1 MKKQILTSNSKKKS
15 SRPSLGFSKAWIG
28 VPIIAWLMVLI
39 IIPICTMFVT
49 SFYVKEGSTV
59 VKRFSLTNYL
69 EFFKNPIYLP
79 IFSRTLFLALM
90 VSFTSILLGYPLA
103 YLISRKVR
111 RFRNQLY
118 MLVIVPLW
126 ISYLVRIVAWRTILG
141 RNGVLNI
148 ILLSLKII
156 DEPLSVFIYSPFAVF
171 VALTYIAL
179 PYVFISIFNSL
190 EKIPKNL
197 LDASSDLGAN
207 DFRTFIH
214 VILPLSMPGVISGF
228 TLAFVTALGD
238 YIIPQQLGGLNGM
251 MFGNLIVS
259 QFGYAFNWPLGAALG
274 FIMFT
279 VAAIVLLISQ
289 KFGSSGGY
297 LE

>member
-1 MKKQILTSNSKKKS
+1 MKPTLTTKLNARPRGQS
-15 SRPSLGFSKAWIG
+15 SFFSKIWIG
-28 VPIIAWLMVLI
+28 VPITTWLFLLI
-39 IIPICTMFVT
+39 IIPICIMLVT
-49 SFYVKEGSTV
+49 SFYIKEGSVV
-59 VKRFSLTNYL
+59 VKIISLVNYL
-69 EFFKNPIYLP
+69 EFFINPIYLP
-79 IFSRTLFLALM
+79 IFFRTLLLALL
-90 VSFTSILLGYPLA
+90 VSLTSILLGYPLA
-103 YLISRKVR
+103 YLVSRKVK

-126 ISYLVRIVAWRTILG
+126 VSYLVRIVAWRTILG
-141 RNGVLNI
+141 RVGVLNT

-156 DEPLSVFIYSPFAVF
+156 DEPLSIFIYSPFAVY
-171 VALTYIAL
+171 VALIYIAL

-197 LDASSDLGAN
+197 LDASADLGAN
-207 DFRTFIH
+207 SFNTFLH

-228 TLAFVTALGD
+228 TLAFVIALGD

-251 MFGNLIVS
+251 MFGNLIVT
-259 QFGYAFNWPLGAALG
+259 QFGYAYNWPLGAALG

-279 VAAIVLLISQ
+279 VAVVILLVSQ
-289 KFGSSGGY
+289 KFGSSEGF

>member
-1 MKKQILTSNSKKKS
+1 MKPILTTNLNAKS
-15 SRPSLGFSKAWIG
+15 RGHSSFFSKIWIG
-28 VPIIAWLMVLI
+28 VPITTWLFLLI
-39 IIPICTMFVT
+39 IIPICIMLVT
-49 SFYVKEGSTV
+49 SFYIKEGSV
-59 VKRFSLTNYL
+59 VIKKISLANYL
-69 EFFKNPIYLP
+69 EFFINPIYLP
-79 IFSRTLFLALM
+79 IFFRTLLLALL
-90 VSFTSILLGYPLA
+90 VSCTSILLGYPLA
-103 YLISRKVR
+103 YLVSRKVK

-126 ISYLVRIVAWRTILG
+126 VSYLVRIVAWRTILG
-141 RNGVLNI
+141 RVGVLNT

-156 DEPLSVFIYSPFAVF
+156 DKPLSIFIYSPFAVY
-171 VALTYIAL
+171 VALIYIAL

-197 LDASSDLGAN
+197 LDASADLGAN
-207 DFRTFIH
+207 SFHTFLH

-228 TLAFVTALGD
+228 TLAFVIALGD

-251 MFGNLIVS
+251 MFGNLIVT
-259 QFGYAFNWPLGAALG
+259 QFGYAYNWPLGAALG

-279 VAAIVLLISQ
+279 VAVVILLISQ
-289 KFGSSGGY
+289 KFGSSEGF

>member
-1 MKKQILTSNSKKKS
+1 MKPTLTTKLNARPRGQS
-15 SRPSLGFSKAWIG
+15 SFFSKIWIG
-28 VPIIAWLMVLI
+28 VPITTWLFLLI
-39 IIPICTMFVT
+39 IIPICIMLVT
-49 SFYVKEGSTV
+49 SFYIKEGSVV
-59 VKRFSLTNYL
+59 VKKISLANYL
-69 EFFKNPIYLP
+69 EFFINPIYLP
-79 IFSRTLFLALM
+79 IFFRTLLLALL
-90 VSFTSILLGYPLA
+90 VSLTSILLGYPLA
-103 YLISRKVR
+103 YLVSRKVK

-126 ISYLVRIVAWRTILG
+126 VSYLVRIVAWRTILG
-141 RNGVLNI
+141 RVGVLNT

-156 DEPLSVFIYSPFAVF
+156 DEPLSIFIYSPFAVY
-171 VALTYIAL
+171 VALIYIAL

-197 LDASSDLGAN
+197 LDASADLGAN
-207 DFRTFIH
+207 SFNTFLH

-228 TLAFVTALGD
+228 TLAFVIALGD

-251 MFGNLIVS
+251 MFGNLIVT
-259 QFGYAFNWPLGAALG
+259 QFGYAYNWPLGAALG

-279 VAAIVLLISQ
+279 VAVVILLVSQ
-289 KFGSSGGY
+289 KFGSSEGF

>member
-1 MKKQILTSNSKKKS
+1 T
-15 SRPSLGFSKAWIG
+15 
-28 VPIIAWLMVLI
+28 WLFLLI
-39 IIPICTMFVT
+39 IIPICIMLVT
-49 SFYVKEGSTV
+49 SFYIKEGSVV
-59 VKRFSLTNYL
+59 VKKISLVNYL
-69 EFFKNPIYLP
+69 EFFINPIYLP
-79 IFSRTLFLALM
+79 IFFRTLLLALL
-90 VSFTSILLGYPLA
+90 VSLTSILLGYPLA
-103 YLISRKVR
+103 YLVSRKVK

-126 ISYLVRIVAWRTILG
+126 VSYLVRIVAWRTILG
-141 RNGVLNI
+141 RVGVLNT

-156 DEPLSVFIYSPFAVF
+156 DEPLSIFIYSPFAVY
-171 VALTYIAL
+171 VALIYIAL

-197 LDASSDLGAN
+197 LDASADLGAN
-207 DFRTFIH
+207 SFNTFLH

-228 TLAFVTALGD
+228 TLAFVIALGD

-251 MFGNLIVS
+251 MFGNLIVT
-259 QFGYAFNWPLGAALG
+259 QFGYAYNWPLGAALG

-279 VAAIVLLISQ
+279 VAVVILLVSQ
-289 KFGSSGGY
+289 KFGSSEGF